1 MRGISNVISSIF
13 VLSAILVAAYISI
26 SAFINHTTEL
36 ALRATDSVERAAHA
50 MGVQYGG
57 AECNTTA
64 DTIRI
69 TYTGEEEEYGARF
82 VCMDLA
88 NPQNTI
94 CIVPTTSGEKSI
106 QYVDKVLPGEIEL
119 NMGACSE
126 LETACTTR
134 RLICYAIG
142 VYTTRKIYVQ
152 PVT

>member
-26 SAFINHTTEL
+26 SAFIHHTTEL
-36 ALRATDSVERAAHA
+36 VLQATDRMEQAAHA
-50 MGVQYGG
+50 IGVQYGD
-57 AECNTTA
+57 AECNTMA

-69 TYTGEEEEYGARF
+69 TYTGDEEEYGARF
-82 VCMDLA
+82 ACMDLA
-88 NPQNTI
+88 NPQNTM

-106 QYVDKVLPGEIEL
+106 QYVDKAIPGEIEL

-126 LETACTTR
+126 LETACITR
-134 RLICYAIG
+134 RLVCYAIG
-142 VYTTRKIYVQ
+142 VYATRKIYVQ